1 MEMKN
6 SNDIGRTKHF
16 LFFFSLYNISINKFS
31 FRHNPLPLKI
41 IVLSSVEIG
50 QMCMERIDACVN
62 FLFWPKIG
70 SSEVEF
76 FIYFF
81 FCHYFPLEKNVE
93 FHFFFLY
100 VEPL

>member
-70 SSEVEF
+70 SAEVEF

-81 FCHYFPLEKNVE
+81 FWSLFSSGKECGIS
-93 FHFFFLY
+93 FFFFIC
-100 VEPL
+100 